1 MTSVVAPWSI
11 SRIRH
16 TWRAPHMTNEQD
28 AGRTLSHIAGMA
40 GLIGV
45 VAAMIAGAAVWL
57 VLTEPVTIAN
67 AVDTG
72 EIAPL
77 VRRLAQVIYETMAG
91 LLDDL

>member
-1 MTSVVAPWSI
+1 MASILAPL
-11 SRIRH
+11 SR
-16 TWRAPHMTNEQD
+16 
-28 AGRTLSHIAGMA
+28 GHIASMA

-45 VAAMIAGAAVWL
+45 AAAIVAAVAVWL

-77 VRRLAQVIYETMAG
+77 VRLLAKAIYEAMAG
-91 LLDDL
+91 LLDYL